1 MQYAAMHAKTAVA
14 KTEAGAHLMRFEPR
28 SGVPAGK
35 TKGTDD
41 DYE

>member
-1 MQYAAMHAKTAVA
+1 MQFATTRAKTAVA
-14 KTEAGAHLMRFEPR
+14 KTEAGALLMRLEPR

-41 DYE
+41 DQ